1 MQEPM
6 QPQTSL
12 KDYVR
17 VLYRSRWLILICFL
31 AVVGSTAFFTF
42 RAEPIYQASAKLMIQ
57 EGGGVSRMV
66 FDVTGFVKKET
77 MINNQME
84 ILKSRSVAERVIAS
98 LETSPYAGQLR
109 ILGNDPGNHRGKNS
123 RRLGILRSSEPVSP
137 EEAAKARHES
147 AIKAIQRGIK
157 VTAVRNSDM
166 INVSFEAPSPF
177 EAAFVT
183 NTIVDEFKKFNQ
195 AQSQA
200 EVRQVKQF
208 LEEQL
213 ALIQEQLSRSE
224 EALRAY
230 KERER
235 VVALDKET
243 AALVDKVAQFE
254 TLLKEAQTALAENKE
269 RLKFIDEQ
277 LAKSK
282 QHFDIDAVSASP
294 YLQELKRQLA
304 EKEASLA
311 VFMGQ
316 LVEVGALE
324 EKRSDIQL
332 RQKQIEALKEKFK
345 EEVTRLAAAE
355 MLDPMSVSTA
365 LFQRKIE
372 VETELQS
379 LQPRVEALQAIVNRF
394 NREMET
400 LPEKALELARLQRAA
415 QVDEKLYV
423 MLQEKY
429 QESRI
434 TEVGQLGNVIII
446 DRAQPP
452 VAPIKPK
459 KRVNLMLGAIIG
471 LMLGFG
477 LAFVIEYLD
486 TSVRSIEDVEAM
498 GLNLMGTIP
507 VIRAEQRNGRAE
519 QVPGARVD
527 PETRQIEERL
537 VTHLRP
543 KSPVSES
550 YRTLRTNI
558 QFARSDAPVRAL
570 LVTSAG
576 PKEGKS
582 TTVANLAITMAQL
595 NTRTLLVDADL
606 RRPMLHKLF
615 GVPRDVGLTNLLVGK
630 AALDQAL
637 IPTPVENLTLMPC
650 GVLPPNPSELLGS
663 QAMQALLNEVKGR
676 FDVVLLDS
684 PPVIAVTDALVLGR
698 LVDGVLLVV
707 SSGSTNREALMR
719 AKDLLDHVQ
728 APVLGVLL
736 NNITASNMYGSY
748 YYYYYYHYYYYGDGE
763 KKKEKVKKRRH
774 RGSEVA

>member
-1 MQEPM
+1 MQEPI
-6 QPQTSL
+6 QRQLSL
-12 KDYVR
+12 KDYMR
-17 VLYRSRWLILICFL
+17 VLYRARWIILICFL

-42 RAEPIYQASAKLMIQ
+42 RAEPIYEATAKLMIQ
-57 EGGGVSRMV
+57 DEGGVGRMV
-66 FDVTGFVKKET
+66 FDVTGYMKKET
-77 MINNQME
+77 MINNQVE
-84 ILKSRSVAERVIAS
+84 ILKSRSVAERVVQS
-98 LETSPYAGQLR
+98 LEASPHAATLR
-109 ILGNDPGNHRGKNS
+109 ILGNEPENGKKRGG
-123 RRLGILRSSEPVSP
+123 RRLGLFGGPKALP
-137 EEAAKARHES
+137 LEEQARARREA
-147 AIKAIQRGIK
+147 AIKAIRSGIK
-157 VTAVRNSDM
+157 VTPVRSSDM
-166 INVSFEAPSPF
+166 INLSFEAPSAF

-183 NTIVDEFKKFNQ
+183 NTIADEFKKFNQ

-213 ALIQEQLSRSE
+213 GLIQEQLSRSE

-235 VVALDKET
+235 VVSLDKET
-243 AALVDKVAQFE
+243 EALVSKAAEFE
-254 TLLKEAQTALAENKE
+254 SMLKEAQTALAENKE

-277 LAKSK
+277 LEKSR

-294 YLQELKRQLA
+294 YLQEIKRQLA

-311 VFMGQ
+311 VFMAQ

-332 RQKQIEALKEKFK
+332 RQKQIEALKDKFK
-345 EEVTRLAAAE
+345 EEVTRLAASE

-379 LQPRVEALQAIVNRF
+379 LQPRVEALQGIVNRF
-394 NREMET
+394 NREMEA

-434 TEVGQLGNVIII
+434 TEVGQLGNVTII
-446 DRAQPP
+446 DRAEVP
-452 VAPIKPK
+452 VSPVKPK
-459 KRVNLMLGAIIG
+459 KRVNLMLGAVIG
-471 LMLGFG
+471 LMLGLG
-477 LAFVIEYLD
+477 IAFVMEYMD
-486 TSVRSIEDVEAM
+486 TSVRSIEDVEAL

-507 VIRAEQRNGRAE
+507 VIRATQRDGRPE
-519 QVPGARVD
+519 GVPGRRLD
-527 PETRQIEERL
+527 EETRRIEERL

-543 KSPVSES
+543 KSPVSEA
-550 YRTLRTNI
+550 YRSLRTSI
-558 QFARSDAPVRAL
+558 QFARSDVPVRTL
-570 LVTSAG
+570 VVTSAG

-606 RRPMLHKLF
+606 RRPVLHKLF
-615 GVPRDVGLTNLLVGK
+615 GLRGDMGLTNLLVGK
-630 AALDQAL
+630 ATLDEVLQSTA
-637 IPTPVENLTLMPC
+637 VENLTVVPA

-663 QAMQALLNEVKGR
+663 QQMQACMDQFRQR
-676 FDVVLLDS
+676 FDVVLFDT
-684 PPVIAVTDALVLGR
+684 PPVIAVTDAPLLAR

-707 SSGSTNREALMR
+707 NSGSTDREALLR
-719 AKDLLDHVQ
+719 AKEVLDQVN

-763 KKKEKVKKRRH
+763 KKKEKVKKRRR

>member
-6 QPQTSL
+6 QRQTSL

-17 VLYRSRWLILICFL
+17 VLYRARWIILICFV
-31 AVVGSTAFFTF
+31 AVLGSTAFFTF
-42 RAEPIYQASAKLMIQ
+42 RAEPIYEGTAKLMIR
-57 EGGGVSRMV
+57 EESGVSRMV
-66 FDVTGFVKKET
+66 FDVTGYMKKET
-77 MINNQME
+77 MINNQVE
-84 ILKSRSVAERVIAS
+84 ILKSRSVAERVVQS
-98 LETSPYAGQLR
+98 LKASPYASTLR
-109 ILGNDPGNHRGKNS
+109 ILGNVPGNNRAKKRSG
-123 RRLGILRSSEPVSP
+123 RLFGRHAEVSP
-137 EEAAKARHES
+137 EEEERARHEGALS
-147 AIKAIQRGIK
+147 AIRKGVR
-157 VTAVRNSDM
+157 VTPVRNSDM
-166 INVSFEAPSPF
+166 INLSFEAPSAF
-177 EAAFVT
+177 EAAFVA
-183 NTIVDEFKKFNQ
+183 NTIAEEFKKFNQ

-213 ALIQEQLSRSE
+213 GLLQEQLSRSE

-243 AALVDKVAQFE
+243 EELVRKAAEFE
-254 TLLKEAQTALAENKE
+254 TMLKEAQTALAENKE

-277 LAKSK
+277 LAKSR
-282 QHFDIDAVSASP
+282 QQFDIDAVSASP
-294 YLQELKRQLA
+294 YLQEIKRQLA

-311 VFMGQ
+311 VFMAQ

-345 EEVTRLAAAE
+345 EEVTRLAASE

-379 LQPRVEALQAIVNRF
+379 LQPRVEALERIVTRF
-394 NREMET
+394 NREMEA

-434 TEVGQLGNVIII
+434 TEVGQLGNVTII
-446 DRAQPP
+446 DRAEVPLR
-452 VAPIKPK
+452 PIKPR
-459 KRVNLMLGAIIG
+459 KRVNLMLGAVIG
-471 LMLGFG
+471 LMLGLG
-477 LAFVIEYLD
+477 LAFVIEYTD

-507 VIRAEQRNGRAE
+507 VIRAERRDGQSVAI
-519 QVPGARVD
+519 VPGRVNK
-527 PETRQIEERL
+527 EAQEIERQL
-537 VTHLRP
+537 LTHLPP

-558 QFARSDAPVRAL
+558 QFARSDAPVRTL

-606 RRPMLHKLF
+606 RRPVLHKLF
-615 GVPRDVGLTNLLVGK
+615 GLRRDLGLTNLLVGK
-630 AALDQAL
+630 ASLDEALL
-637 IPTPVENLTLMPC
+637 PTLVTNLTLLPS

-663 QAMQALLNEVKGR
+663 QQMQALLTQLKER
-676 FDVVLLDS
+676 FDIVLLDS
-684 PPVIAVTDALVLGR
+684 PPVIAVTDASVLAR

-707 SSGSTNREALMR
+707 NAGSTNREALMR
-719 AKDLLDHVQ
+719 AKDQLDHVQ
-728 APVLGVLL
+728 AQVLGVLL
-736 NNITASNMYGSY
+736 NNITASHMYGSH

-774 RGSEVA
+774 RGSEVT

>member
-1 MQEPM
+1 MQEPA
-6 QPQTSL
+6 QRQITL

-17 VLYRSRWLILICFL
+17 VLYRARWIILICFL

-42 RAEPIYQASAKLMIQ
+42 RAEPIYEATAKLMIQ
-57 EGGGVSRMV
+57 DEGGVSRMV
-66 FDVTGFVKKET
+66 FDVTGYMKKET
-77 MINNQME
+77 MINNQVE
-84 ILKSRSVAERVIAS
+84 ILKSRSVAERVVQS
-98 LETSPYAGQLR
+98 LEASPYARELR
-109 ILGNDPGNHRGKNS
+109 VLGNVPEQQKRGG
-123 RRLGILRSSEPVSP
+123 RRFGLLGRNGPASP
-137 EEAAKARHES
+137 EEEAKVRHET
-147 AIKAIQRGIK
+147 AVKAIRGGIK
-157 VTAVRNSDM
+157 VTPVRSSDM
-166 INVSFEAPSPF
+166 INLSFQAPSPF

-183 NTIVDEFKKFNQ
+183 NTIADEFKKFNQ

-213 ALIQEQLSRSE
+213 GLIQEQLSRSE

-235 VVALDKET
+235 VVALDQET
-243 AALVDKVAQFE
+243 EELVRKAAEFE
-254 TLLKEAQTALAENKE
+254 SLLKEAQTALAENRE

-277 LAKSK
+277 LAKSR

-294 YLQELKRQLA
+294 YLQEIKRQLA

-332 RQKQIEALKEKFK
+332 RQKQIEALKEKFR
-345 EEVTRLAAAE
+345 EEVTRLAASE

-379 LQPRVEALQAIVNRF
+379 LQPRVEALQGIVNRF
-394 NREMET
+394 NREMEA

-434 TEVGQLGNVIII
+434 TEVGQLGNVTII
-446 DRAQPP
+446 DRAVEP
-452 VAPIKPK
+452 VSPVKPK
-459 KRVNLMLGAIIG
+459 KKMNLMLGAIIG
-471 LMLGFG
+471 LMLGVG
-477 LAFVIEYLD
+477 IAFVMEYMD
-486 TSVRSIEDVEAM
+486 TSVRSIEDVEAL
-498 GLNLMGTIP
+498 GLHLMGTIP
-507 VIRAEQRNGRAE
+507 VIRAAQKDGRPSE
-519 QVPGARVD
+519 VGGRLD
-527 PETRQIEERL
+527 EETRQVEARL

-543 KSPVSES
+543 KSPISES
-550 YRTLRTNI
+550 YRSLRTSI
-558 QFARSDAPVRAL
+558 QYARSDAPVRTL
-570 LVTSAG
+570 LVSSAG

-606 RRPMLHKLF
+606 RRPILHKLF
-615 GVPRDVGLTNLLVGK
+615 GVRRDVGLTNLLVGK
-630 AALDQAL
+630 AALDEVL
-637 IPTPVENLTLMPC
+637 LPTPIDNLTLVPA

-663 QAMQALLNEVKGR
+663 QQMKECLER
-676 FDVVLLDS
+676 FRQRFEVVLLDS
-684 PPVIAVTDALVLGR
+684 PPVIAVTDASLLGR

-707 SSGSTNREALMR
+707 NSGSTNREALLR
-719 AKDLLDHVQ
+719 AKELLDQVQ

-763 KKKEKVKKRRH
+763 KRKEKVKKRSH
-774 RGSEVA
+774 RDSEVV

>member
-1 MQEPM
+1 MQEPI
-6 QPQTSL
+6 QRQVSL

-17 VLYRSRWLILICFL
+17 VLYRARWIILICFV
-31 AVVGSTAFFTF
+31 AVVGSSAFFTF
-42 RAEPIYQASAKLMIQ
+42 RAEPIYEATAKLMVQ
-57 EGGGVSRMV
+57 EEGGVSRMV
-66 FDVTGFVKKET
+66 FDVTGYMKKET
-77 MINNQME
+77 MINNQVE
-84 ILKSRSVAERVIAS
+84 ILKSRSVAERVVQS
-98 LETSPYAGQLR
+98 LEASPYAKELR
-109 ILGNDPGNHRGKNS
+109 ILGNEPQNNKKRG
-123 RRLGILRSSEPVSP
+123 RRFGLLGGKAPLTP
-137 EEAAKARHES
+137 EEEAKARHEA
-147 AIKAIQRGIK
+147 AIKAISGGVK
-157 VTAVRNSDM
+157 VTPVRNSDM
-166 INVSFEAPSPF
+166 INLSFQAPSPF

-183 NTIVDEFKKFNQ
+183 NTIAEEFKKFNQ
-195 AQSQA
+195 SQSQA

-213 ALIQEQLSRSE
+213 ALIQEQLGRSE

-235 VVALDKET
+235 VVALDQET
-243 AALVDKVAQFE
+243 QELVRKAAEFE
-254 TLLKEAQTALAENKE
+254 SMLKEAQTALAENQE

-277 LAKSK
+277 LAKSR

-294 YLQELKRQLA
+294 YLQEIKRQLA

-324 EKRSDIQL
+324 EKRSDVQL
-332 RQKQIEALKEKFK
+332 RQKQIEALKEKFR

-379 LQPRVEALQAIVNRF
+379 LQPRVAALQGIVNRF
-394 NREMET
+394 NREMEA

-415 QVDEKLYV
+415 QVDEKLYM

-429 QESRI
+429 QEARI
-434 TEVGQLGNVIII
+434 TEVGQLGNVTII
-446 DRAQPP
+446 DRAVVP
-452 VAPIKPK
+452 VSPVKPK
-459 KRVNLMLGAIIG
+459 KKMNLMLGAVIG
-471 LMLGFG
+471 LMLGLG
-477 LAFVIEYLD
+477 LAFVMEYMD
-486 TSVRSIEDVEAM
+486 TSVRSIEDVEAL
-498 GLNLMGTIP
+498 GLHLMGTIP
-507 VIRAEQRNGRAE
+507 VIRAAHKDGRPE
-519 QVPGARVD
+519 GGGARLD
-527 PETRQIEERL
+527 EETRQVEARL

-543 KSPVSES
+543 KSPISES
-550 YRTLRTNI
+550 YRSLRTSI
-558 QFARSDAPVRAL
+558 QFARSDAPVRTV
-570 LVTSAG
+570 LVSSAG

-606 RRPMLHKLF
+606 RRPILHKLF
-615 GVPRDVGLTNLLVGK
+615 GVPRDVGLTNLLVGR
-630 AALDQAL
+630 ASLAEVLV
-637 IPTPVENLTLMPC
+637 PTPVANLTLVPA

-663 QAMQALLNEVKGR
+663 QQMKECLEQFRQR
-676 FDVVLLDS
+676 FDVVLIDS
-684 PPVIAVTDALVLGR
+684 PPVIAVTDASLLAR

-707 SSGSTNREALMR
+707 NSGSTNREALLR
-719 AKDLLDHVQ
+719 AKELLEQVQ

-736 NNITASNMYGSY
+736 NNITPTNMYGSY

-763 KKKEKVKKRRH
+763 KKKEKIKKRRH
-774 RGSEVA
+774 RGTEVA

>member
-1 MQEPM
+1 MQEPI
-6 QPQTSL
+6 QRQVSL
-12 KDYVR
+12 KDYMR
-17 VLYRSRWLILICFL
+17 VLYRARWIILICFL

-42 RAEPIYQASAKLMIQ
+42 RAEPIYQGTAKLMIQ
-57 EGGGVSRMV
+57 DEGGVGRMV
-66 FDVTGFVKKET
+66 FDVTGYMKKET
-77 MINNQME
+77 MINNQVE
-84 ILKSRSVAERVIAS
+84 ILKSRSVAERVVQS
-98 LETSPYAGQLR
+98 LEASPHAATLR
-109 ILGNDPGNHRGKNS
+109 ILGNEPENGEKRGGG
-123 RRLGILRSSEPVSP
+123 RLGIFGSKKVLSP
-137 EEAAKARHES
+137 EEEARARREA
-147 AIKAIQRGIK
+147 AIKAIRTSIK
-157 VTAVRNSDM
+157 VTPVRSSDM
-166 INVSFEAPSPF
+166 INLSFEAPSAF

-183 NTIVDEFKKFNQ
+183 NTIADEFKKFNQ

-213 ALIQEQLSRSE
+213 GLIQEQLSRSE

-243 AALVDKVAQFE
+243 EELVRKAAQFE
-254 TLLKEAQTALAENKE
+254 SMLKEAQTALAENKE

-277 LAKSK
+277 LEKSR

-294 YLQELKRQLA
+294 YLQEIKRQLA

-311 VFMGQ
+311 VFMAQ

-324 EKRSDIQL
+324 EKRSDILL
-332 RQKQIEALKEKFK
+332 RQKQIEALKDKFK
-345 EEVTRLAAAE
+345 EEVTRLAASE

-379 LQPRVEALQAIVNRF
+379 LQPRVEALQGIVNRF
-394 NREMET
+394 NREMEA

-434 TEVGQLGNVIII
+434 TEVGQLGNVTVI
-446 DRAQPP
+446 DRAEVPLAP
-452 VAPIKPK
+452 VKPK
-459 KRVNLMLGAIIG
+459 KQLNLMLGAIIG
-471 LMLGFG
+471 LMLGLGF
-477 LAFVIEYLD
+477 AFVMEYMD
-486 TSVRSIEDVEAM
+486 TSVRSIEDVEAL

-507 VIRAEQRNGRAE
+507 VIRATQRDGRPE
-519 QVPGARVD
+519 EGPGQRLD
-527 PETRQIEERL
+527 DETRLIEARL

-543 KSPVSES
+543 KSPVAES
-550 YRTLRTNI
+550 YRSLRTSI
-558 QFARSDAPVRAL
+558 QFARSDTPVRTI

-595 NTRTLLVDADL
+595 NTRTVLVDADL
-606 RRPMLHKLF
+606 RRPVLHKLF
-615 GVPRDVGLTNLLVGK
+615 GLRRDMGLTNLLVGK
-630 AALDQAL
+630 ATLDEVLQSTA
-637 IPTPVENLTLMPC
+637 VDNLSVVPA

-663 QAMQALLNEVKGR
+663 QQMQACMEQFRQR
-676 FDVVLLDS
+676 FDVVLFDS
-684 PPVIAVTDALVLGR
+684 PPVIAVTDASLLGR

-707 SSGSTNREALMR
+707 NSGSTNREALLR
-719 AKDLLDHVQ
+719 AKEVLDQVH

-736 NNITASNMYGSY
+736 NKITATNMYGSY
-748 YYYYYYHYYYYGDGE
+748 YYYYYYRYYYYGDGE
-763 KKKEKVKKRRH
+763 KKEEKVKKRRH